1 MMYSTTVTQKG
12 QITLPAKVR
21 KFLGVTYRDS
31 VVVRVE
37 KGRVLV
43 EPARDILDMA
53 GSVRPVKGV
62 DAVAVREEMEKVY
75 NLV

>member
-12 QITLPAKVR
+12 QITLPVKVR

-37 KGRVLV
+37 RGRVLV

-62 DAVAVREEMEKVY
+62 GAVAVREEMEKVY
-75 NLV
+75 KRV